1 MLSLTEADSMLAVAT
16 IAMFILGFVGMAAG
30 TLYFLLEKSEL
41 KSQHRSV
48 AIYAAIIT
56 FVASIMYFMMMTM
69 AIAGQADQTMPLRY
83 IDWII
88 TTPLLLLEFGI
99 VASLAGTVKK
109 GLIGRLMFADVVMI
123 VTGFLGEI
131 SAPGDTA
138 TYIWFIISVLAW
150 IWIIVEV
157 FRLVPSGSGYA
168 VKAVNTM
175 KWFVIIG
182 WSIYPLGTAIQQFM
196 SIGAAEEKTV
206 MTAGLIAA
214 IIYILADLINKVVFG
229 IVAVRAAKNS

>member
-1 MLSLTEADSMLAVAT
+1 MLSLTQGDSMLAVAT
-16 IAMFILGFVGMAAG
+16 TALFILGFVGMAAG
-30 TLYFLLEKSEL
+30 TLYFLLEKPEL
-41 KSQHRSV
+41 KPQHRSV

-56 FVASIMYFMMMTM
+56 FVASVMYFMMMTL
-69 AIAGQADQTMPLRY
+69 ALSGGINQTMPLRY

-88 TTPLLLLEFGI
+88 TTPLLLLEFGLI
-99 VASLAGTVKK
+99 AAIAGSVKK
-109 GLIGRLMFADVVMI
+109 GLIVRLMLADVVMI

-131 SAPGDTA
+131 STPGDTA
-138 TYIWFIISVLAW
+138 TYVWFILSCLAW

-157 FRLVPSGSGYA
+157 FGLKASGKGYA
-168 VKAVNTM
+168 VQAVNTM

-196 SIGAAEEKTV
+196 SVGAADERSLTN
-206 MTAGLIAA
+206 AGLIAA
-214 IIYILADLINKVVFG
+214 AIYIIADLTNKVVFG

>member
-1 MLSLTEADSMLAVAT
+1 MASLTQGDSMLAIAT
-16 IAMFILGFVGMAAG
+16 VAMFILGFVGMAAG
-30 TLYFLLEKSEL
+30 TLYFLQEKSEL
-41 KSQHRSV
+41 KAAHRSV
-48 AIYAAIIT
+48 AIYASIIT
-56 FVASIMYFMMMTM
+56 FVATIMYFMMMNLATS
-69 AIAGQADQTMPLRY
+69 GSVDQTMPLRY

-88 TTPLLLLEFGI
+88 TTPLLLLEFGV
-99 VASLAGTVKK
+99 VASLAGSVKK
-109 GLIGRLMFADVVMI
+109 GLIARLMVADVIMI

-131 SAPGDTA
+131 ASPGQLM
-138 TYIWFIISVLAW
+138 TYVWFIISVLAW

-157 FRLVPSGSGYA
+157 FGLKASGKGYA
-168 VKAVNTM
+168 VQAVNTM

-196 SIGAAEEKTV
+196 SIGAADDKSV

-214 IIYILADLINKVVFG
+214 IIYIIADLTNKVVFG

>member
-1 MLSLTEADSMLAVAT
+1 MASLTQGDSMLAIAT
-16 IAMFILGFVGMAAG
+16 VAMFILGFVGMAAG

-41 KSQHRSV
+41 KPAHRNV

-56 FVASIMYFMMMTM
+56 FVATIMYFMMMTLAM
-69 AIAGQADQTMPLRY
+69 GGGIDQTMPMRY

-88 TTPLLLLEFGI
+88 TTPLLLLEFAV

-109 GLIGRLMFADVVMI
+109 GLIARLMIADVIMI
-123 VTGFLGEI
+123 VAGFLGEI
-131 SAPGDTA
+131 ESPGQA
-138 TYIWFIISVLAW
+138 MTYFWFIVSVIAW

-157 FRLVPSGSGYA
+157 LGLKASGDGYA
-168 VKAVNTM
+168 AKAVNTM

-196 SIGAAEEKTV
+196 SLGAAEEKTL
-206 MTAGLIAA
+206 MTAGLVAA
-214 IIYILADLINKVVFG
+214 IIYIIADLINKVVFG